1 MENIQIKHHLNDE
14 LLIAYA
20 AGALPEAFSLIVATH
35 ISMCDLCRADLAAH
49 ESVGGAVLEDAG
61 SAELSDDALAR
72 CLAAINELPAPVPAE
87 PKAIVDSIFPEP
99 LREYAGVSP
108 DDVNWRPI
116 GYGVKQAILPSSKD
130 ASVRLLYIPG
140 GIEMPDHGH
149 QGTELTLVLQGA
161 FRDEFDRF
169 GVGDVEIA
177 GPEDEHTPVA
187 EEGEPCICLAAA
199 DARLKFNSLIPKL
212 AQPFL
217 RI

>member
-1 MENIQIKHHLNDE
+1 MRQEEAVISSIT
-14 LLIAYA
+14 LI
-20 AGALPEAFSLIVATH
+20 L
-35 ISMCDLCRADLAAH
+35 
-49 ESVGGAVLEDAG
+49 
-61 SAELSDDALAR
+61 
-72 CLAAINELPAPVPAE
+72 CLAAINDLPEPVPAE
-87 PKAIVDSIFPEP
+87 PEAPMDSIFPEP
-99 LREYAGVSP
+99 LREYAGLSP
-108 DDVNWRPI
+108 DEVNWRPV

-140 GIEMPDHGH
+140 GVEMPDHGH
-149 QGTELTLVLQGA
+149 QGTELTLALQGA

-177 GPEDEHTPVA
+177 GPDDEHTPVA